1 MNTNQSIY
9 VRFNLLHKMFFSKT
23 KKLHKRLWIW
33 IVDEIWKSGFLY
45 TISWYCVTKI
55 FFSWW
60 YNLMVLTIS
69 ISWFEPGDSMW
80 PFHPLVGG
88 HLTIWKGHLTIPKR
102 SLWITWNSNLHSIPI
117 KNRTPEVLFAPNLL
131 FWEFQCRIHVEMMIY
146 VGGVLWKI

>member
-1 MNTNQSIY
+1 MNTNQSMTDSICFI
-9 VRFNLLHKMFFSKT
+9 RCFFKNKKTPQKTLDLNRWWNL
-23 KKLHKRLWIW
+23 
-33 IVDEIWKSGFLY
+33 KSGFLY
-45 TISWYCVTKI
+45 TISWYCATKI
-55 FFSWW
+55 FFHDG
-60 YNLMVLTIS
+60 TIS
-69 ISWFEPGDSMW
+69 WYLLFQISWFEPGDSMW